1 MEVLVCVIKWR
12 RVKLGNNFTHVLSNP
27 NNFPSLKAREIIRI
41 WTKRKWNYSLISRVY
56 HLITY

>member
-41 WTKRKWNYSLISRVY
+41 WTKRK
-56 HLITY
+56 